1 MSNKNEYIRLTYSY
15 LAIRKTTGWIGILL
29 PFVLMIGGISFRG
42 VVEPSISD
50 YYYTEMGD
58 IFVGSLF
65 AIALFMFFYTGYDKI
80 DNIVGNF
87 AGIFAIGTAIF
98 PTPQEFGVNLS
109 TTPHFFFASALFL
122 TLAIFSL
129 FIFTRGNKYN
139 RKKRIRNRIY
149 IACGI
154 IMILSLVT
162 SAIFLNL
169 FADNYP
175 ESSFF
180 FWGETA
186 ALLAFGFS
194 WLTKG
199 GTLYPDTQITKNY
212 KNIQLLKRQKYNN

>member
-1 MSNKNEYIRLTYSY
+1 MSKKNKYIRLTYSY

-29 PFVLMIGGISFRG
+29 PFVLMVGGICFKG

-87 AGIFAIGTAIF
+87 AGFFAIGTAIF
-98 PTPQEFGVNLS
+98 PTPQDLGVNLS

-129 FIFTRGNKYN
+129 FIFTRGNRFN

-149 IACGI
+149 ITCGI
-154 IMILSLVT
+154 TMILSLIA

-175 ESSFF
+175 QSSFF
-180 FWGETA
+180 FCGETI
-186 ALLAFGFS
+186 ALVAFGIS

-199 GTLYPDTQITKNY
+199 GTLYPDNKKFNNRKDIY
-212 KNIQLLKRQKYNN
+212 YLKRKKYSK